1 MQLISFQVKSNIGHS
16 EPAAGISGLLKT
28 ILSIERGMIP
38 GNPTFQTPN
47 PKIDFVK
54 LGLQPSS
61 VTTPWPNVP
70 LRRASV
76 NSFGYGGS
84 NAHVIVEE
92 PKISGHHVSSY
103 MTEFDD
109 PFADV
114 EIVTRPYLLV
124 LSANDQQ
131 SLDSHLA
138 LLDRHVSNP
147 SVRISLR
154 DLAYTLSERRTRH
167 YYRGF
172 IIASDNRLD
181 IHGLVTGNAL
191 PDLPKLGYVFTG
203 QGSQWVAMGK
213 DLIRIFPIAKNR
225 VICLDNILKNA
236 HDAPTWSLH
245 GEASPGPRS
254 FQERK
259 C

>member
-1 MQLISFQVKSNIGHS
+1 M
-16 EPAAGISGLLKT
+16 KT
-28 ILSIERGMIP
+28 ILSIERGFIP

-54 LGLQPSS
+54 LGLQPSR

-92 PKISGHHVSSY
+92 AKISGHNISSY
-103 MTEFDD
+103 ITELDD

-114 EIVTRPYLLV
+114 EILTRPYLLV
-124 LSANDQQ
+124 LSANDEL
-131 SLDSHLA
+131 SLDSHLT
-138 LLDRHVSNP
+138 LLDRHISNP
-147 SVRISLR
+147 NVRVSQR

-172 IIASDNRLD
+172 IIASGNRLD
-181 IHGLVTGNAL
+181 VHGLVTGNAM
-191 PDLPKLGYVFTG
+191 PDIPKLGYVFTG
-203 QGSQWVAMGK
+203 QGSHWVAMGK
-213 DLIRIFPIAKNR
+213 DLIQNFPIARER
-225 VICLDNILKNA
+225 VSCLDNILKYT
-236 HDAPTWSLH
+236 HDPPTWSLH
-245 GEASPGPRS
+245 GKAFRHPKSP
-254 FQERK
+254 QKRK